1 MGTLNTYSVLSH
13 ARASI
18 CCTDMQETTCHG
30 FNGPVMMANIILYI
44 NKWAEYVWTAQ
55 VGEQ

>member
-1 MGTLNTYSVLSH
+1 MAALNTYRVLLR

-18 CCTDMQETTCHG
+18 CCTDMQETTLNG
-30 FNGPVMMANIILYI
+30 FNGPIMLVNIILDI

-55 VGEQ
+55 VGER